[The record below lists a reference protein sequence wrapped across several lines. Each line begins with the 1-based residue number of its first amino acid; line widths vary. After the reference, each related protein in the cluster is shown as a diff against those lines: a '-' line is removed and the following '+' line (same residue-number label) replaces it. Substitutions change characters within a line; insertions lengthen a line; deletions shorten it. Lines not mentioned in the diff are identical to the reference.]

1 MAKKEVITPKVAAE
15 FNKLFGPPPLL
26 QPEDKAIYDAIV
38 GGLAQDEKPRCF
50 IARILIRDVADLV
63 YQRLWLR
70 RTGTRLIWAAQHQ
83 RIRVLVDNIKS
94 DARHRQKILREK
106 SSELQSRPEISDGGD
121 SEAEKALEA
130 EIEQIEAEIDQIEAE
145 EAAKLNRLTK
155 ALKGPAEEGVLFTDW
170 IGHYERLQ
178 SLLQVVDKNFTDAL
192 KRLDEYRDGLGQ
204 RVRQVADE
212 IIDESPVA
220 APQPLVATSASSID
234 AAGAVAPSTQA
245 VLPVAE
251 PARSA
256 VETEP
261 SLQPG
266 SSTERRRLHL
276 RRVLRGRRS
285 APSRPQRRASSNP
298 TSSAG

>member
-1 MAKKEVITPKVAAE
+1 
-15 FNKLFGPPPLL
+15 LFGPPPLL

-83 RIRVLVDNIKS
+83 RIRVLADNIKS
-94 DARHRQKILREK
+94 DAQHRQKILREK

-130 EIEQIEAEIDQIEAE
+130 EIEQIEAEIDQIGAE
-145 EAAKLNRLTK
+145 GAAKLNRLTK

-204 RVRQVADE
+204 RVRQVADQ
-212 IIDESPVA
+212 IIDVQFKESPVA

-245 VLPVAE
+245 VLRVAE